1 MEIKAI
7 EKSIPVQTFIAY
19 RISEYHFHFN
29 PTFIGRYFKFNKK
42 KYSIMKNEMPSQKKI
57 FGSNGAR

>member
-29 PTFIGRYFKFNKK
+29 PTFIGTLNLIKRN
-42 KYSIMKNEMPSQKKI
+42 IVL
-57 FGSNGAR
+57 